1 VASRAR
7 PIRGQRAGARRAG
20 QQIAEVV
27 HV

>member
-1 VASRAR
+1 VAGRAR